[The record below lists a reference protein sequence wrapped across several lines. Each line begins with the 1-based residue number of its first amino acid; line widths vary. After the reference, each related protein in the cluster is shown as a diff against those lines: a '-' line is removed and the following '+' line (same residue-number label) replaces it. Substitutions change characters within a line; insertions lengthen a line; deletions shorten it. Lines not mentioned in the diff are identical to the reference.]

1 MSLAELVAS
10 KRDHSGTHK
19 LCTGL
24 AAVVSREARV
34 GNVHVSHSDVV
45 VVAEGSRR
53 RAGEAG
59 DVIDR
64 AVARLPIAAVGGI
77 VLAVI
82 ERRAVRAMPSA
93 QVGSASAQRVRIVI
107 G

>member
-64 AVARLPIAAVGGI
+64 AVARLPVIAGCFPFAVVLAAVCHTSTLE
-77 VLAVI
+77 VDVTSMSN
-82 ERRAVRAMPSA
+82 ES
-93 QVGSASAQRVRIVI
+93 SSYSEN
-107 G
+107 